1 MYINDLV
8 AENVRLKAEF
18 RASVEQNNGMWFSK
32 DKVVLFDY
40 LQDNKEKCD
49 KEREGFVAAEK
60 EHLHTLQKLDLA
72 DNEIII
78 KRNTISKLEKE
89 VDRLMKELEE
99 EKVVHNVREVGEK
112 LNYEAAS
119 NWQGNARAGHHD
131 LDVLHGIIG
140 EYSIISKC
148 QTTNLE
154 INRNQTHNG

>member
-18 RASVEQNNGMWFSK
+18 RASVEQNNGMWFTK
-32 DKVVLFDY
+32 DKVVQYDY
-40 LQDNKEKCD
+40 LQDNKEKCE

-89 VDRLMKELEE
+89 VDGLVKELEE
-99 EKVVHNVREVGEK
+99 EKIVHGVREKGE
-112 LNYEAAS
+112 LVNWSAAQS
-119 NWQGNARAGHHD
+119 WLGHARDEQHD
-131 LDVLHGIIG
+131 LEMLHGVMG
-140 EYSIISKC
+140 
-148 QTTNLE
+148 
-154 INRNQTHNG
+154 G